1 MQKAMSPRL
10 DQSRVLNIR
19 YIGHYWYAD
28 LVSRST
34 LVQIVCCCQELSSS
48 VYMYLVFYHLV
59 NKWKSPLLII
69 AWLVRYIFPQAC
81 KYRHTVI
88 SIPALSSYLAKVQ
101 NWIDNLNTNEVDR
114 IICTRIQVKIQ

>member
-48 VYMYLVFYHLV
+48 VYMYL
-59 NKWKSPLLII
+59 
-69 AWLVRYIFPQAC
+69 
-81 KYRHTVI
+81 
-88 SIPALSSYLAKVQ
+88 
-101 NWIDNLNTNEVDR
+101 
-114 IICTRIQVKIQ
+114 